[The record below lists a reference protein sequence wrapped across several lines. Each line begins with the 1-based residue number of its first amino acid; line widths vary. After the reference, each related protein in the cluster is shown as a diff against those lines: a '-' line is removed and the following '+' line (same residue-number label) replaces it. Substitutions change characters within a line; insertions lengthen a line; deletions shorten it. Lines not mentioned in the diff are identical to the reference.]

1 MNPGTGDA
9 VRQAGI
15 RTNKERR
22 RMKFPLN
29 PLRGDRKKGTFREI
43 YADWKWISSYS
54 KRFKGPVAVYTVLGL
69 LSSTLGL
76 VSSVAGKLLVDV
88 VIGHKTEQLGL
99 AAAVMAGSTLL
110 SVGIS
115 NLIGRYRQRLDVDMA
130 NVIRS
135 DVFDSVMDAD
145 WQSLHRFSNG
155 DIMNR
160 FHGDIGAVAGSAV
173 GWLPNVIISVYSF
186 AASFAVIWH
195 YSPVMSLIALSSAPV
210 VLLSSRY
217 LVEKQKAFRNEMME
231 TTSSMYSFET
241 EALDNLDTVKSF
253 GIMNTFSAQLK
264 ELQMQYR
271 RVTLAWNMFQIHT
284 NIFMAVISLLVEY
297 AAYGYTLFLMWGGQ
311 ITYGTM
317 TLFLQQRNALSGA
330 FSSVVGI
337 VPGFING
344 SVSAHRLQE
353 LMSMPREKH
362 HGAEIPPEF
371 FRGGLTAALNQVGFV
386 YEDGERVLEPS
397 DFEARSGQITALV
410 GPSGEGKT
418 TILRLLLGI
427 IKPES
432 GSCVFLSGEGSTL
445 TVSAESRALVS
456 YVPQGNTLLS
466 GTIAE
471 NLRLARREA
480 TDEEIITALKQ
491 ACAWEFVE
499 KMPQGINSVI
509 YERGKGLSEGQ
520 AQRISIARALLRN
533 APVLLMDEATSALDM
548 ETEKEV
554 LRSILDKNP
563 GRTCILTTHRPS
575 VLPMCDRVY
584 RVGDRRITQLS
595 RQEIESIARNF

>member
-1 MNPGTGDA
+1 MNSPST
-9 VRQAGI
+9 
-15 RTNKERR
+15 TP
-22 RMKFPLN
+22 MK
-29 PLRGDRKKGTFREI
+29 GHWKKGTFREI
-43 YADWKWISSYS
+43 YADWKWIASYS

-69 LSSTLGL
+69 MSSTLGL
-76 VSSVAGKLLVDV
+76 VSSVAGKYLVDV
-88 VIGHKTEQLGL
+88 VIGRKADRLWL
-99 AAAVMAGSTLL
+99 AALVMAGSALL
-110 SVGIS
+110 SLAIS
-115 NLIGRYRQRLDVDMA
+115 NLIGRFRHRLDVDMT

-145 WQSLHRFSNG
+145 WQSLNRFSNG
-155 DIMNR
+155 DIVNR
-160 FHGDIGAVAGSAV
+160 FHNDIAAVAGNAV
-173 GWLPNVIISVYSF
+173 SWLPNVIISIYSF
-186 AASFAVIWH
+186 VTTFAVIWY

-210 VLLSSRY
+210 ILLTSRF
-217 LVEKQKAFRNEMME
+217 LVEKQKSYRNEMMQ
-231 TTSSMYSFET
+231 TTSSIYSFET
-241 EALDNLDTVKSF
+241 ETLYNLDTVKSF
-253 GIMNTFSAQLK
+253 GISNTFSAQLK

-284 NIFMAVISLLVEY
+284 NVFMAVISLLVEY
-297 AAYGYTLFLMWGGQ
+297 AAYGYTLFLLWGGQ

-330 FSSVVGI
+330 FQGVVGI

-344 SVSAHRLQE
+344 SVSAHRIQE
-353 LMSMPREKH
+353 LMALPSEKH
-362 HGAEIPPEF
+362 HGEKVPQEF
-371 FRGGLTAALNQVGFV
+371 LRGGLTVAIKGVGFV

-397 DFEARSGQITALV
+397 DFEARPGQITALV

-432 GSCVFLSGEGSTL
+432 GSCEFLSESGQAL
-445 TVSAESRALVS
+445 PVSAESRPLVS

-471 NLRLARREA
+471 NMRLGKRDAS
-480 TDEEIITALKQ
+480 DSEIIMALKQ
-491 ACAWEFVE
+491 ACAWEFVG
-499 KMPQGINSVI
+499 KMSEGIDSSI
-509 YERGKGLSEGQ
+509 LERGKGLSEGQ
-520 AQRISIARALLRN
+520 AQRIAIARALLRD
-533 APVLLMDEATSALDM
+533 APILLMDEATSALDM

-554 LRSILDKNP
+554 LRNILGKNP

-584 RVGDRRITQLS
+584 RVGDRRITRLEE
-595 RQEIESIARNF
+595 QEIESIVRNF